1 VDDFVLRRWDLAHFP
16 GDQAPPH
23 IHHRSDEAFCVVRG
37 RLEVLVG
44 DRRQILQAGDHVRIP
59 AGTVHT
65 FATVD
70 PDGADV
76 VVVMT
81 PEVDELV
88 TALHR
93 ASTDAERADAWAR
106 HHSEVVDGHH
116 QPAADHP

>member
-1 VDDFVLRRWDLAHFP
+1 MLRRWELAHFP

-23 IHHRSDEAFCVVRG
+23 IHLRSDEAFCVIRG
-37 RLEVLVG
+37 RLEVLV
-44 DRRQILQAGDHVRIP
+44 DDQRRILQAGEHVTIP

-88 TALHR
+88 AALHR
-93 ASTDAERADAWAR
+93 ASTDEQRAEIWAR
-106 HHSEVVDGHH
+106 HNSEVVTDMSRRG
-116 QPAADHP
+116 PD